1 MKDNVKILI
10 ADDHPLMLQG
20 LKMVLNEEEW
30 CSDCD
35 QAKDGEEA
43 YKKIISNNYD
53 VAVLD
58 VEMPKMSGLE
68 IARKISDEKNETK
81 VIFLTMYKDED
92 LFDEAMDS
100 GAQGFVL
107 KENAVDD
114 IINCISEVLEGKYYI
129 SPLISGYLV
138 KHLNKKNNLEK
149 LVPSISDLT
158 VSERRILKLI
168 SQNKTSKE
176 IAEILS
182 ISSKTV
188 ENHRNNI
195 SKKLNLQGSHSLLK
209 FAITNKH
216 LM

>member
-1 MKDNVKILI
+1 MKDEIKILI

-20 LKMVLNEEEW
+20 LKMVLSEEPW

-43 YKKIISNNYD
+43 YSKIISNNYD

-68 IARKISDEKNETK
+68 IARKISEQKSDTK
-81 VIFLTMYKDED
+81 IIFLTMYKDED
-92 LFDEAMDS
+92 LFNEAMDC
-100 GAQGFVL
+100 GAYGFVL

-114 IINCISEVLEGKYYI
+114 IINCIKEVLKGKYYI

-149 LVPSISDLT
+149 IAPSISNLT

-176 IAEILS
+176 IADELS
-182 ISSKTV
+182 ISGKTV

-195 SKKLNLQGSHSLLK
+195 SKKLNLKGSHSLIK

>member
-1 MKDNVKILI
+1 MKDNIKILI

-20 LKMVLNEEEW
+20 LKMVLNDVEW
-30 CSDCD
+30 CSNCE

-43 YKKIISNNYD
+43 YSKLISGNFD

-58 VEMPKMSGLE
+58 VEMPKLSGLE
-68 IARKISDEKNETK
+68 IARKISAIKTETK
-81 VIFLTMYKDED
+81 IIFLTMYKDED
-92 LFDEAMDS
+92 LFNEAMDC
-100 GAQGFVL
+100 GAKGFVL
-107 KENAVDD
+107 KENAVND
-114 IINCISEVLEGKYYI
+114 IINCISEVLEGNYYI

-138 KHLNKKNNLEK
+138 KHLNKQNNLEK
-149 LVPSISDLT
+149 IAPSINNLT
-158 VSERRILKLI
+158 ISERRILKLI
-168 SQNKTSKE
+168 SENKTSKE
-176 IAEILS
+176 IAEEFS
-182 ISSKTV
+182 ISAKTV

>member
-1 MKDNVKILI
+1 MKENIKILI

-20 LKMVLNEEEW
+20 LKMVLSEEPW

-43 YKKIISNNYD
+43 YSKIISNNYD
-53 VAVLD
+53 IAVLD
-58 VEMPKMSGLE
+58 IEMPKMSGLE
-68 IARKISDEKNETK
+68 IARKISDQKSSTK
-81 VIFLTMYKDED
+81 IIFLTMYKDED
-92 LFDEAMDS
+92 LFDEAMDC
-100 GAQGFVL
+100 GAYGFVL

-114 IINCISEVLEGKYYI
+114 IINCISKVIEGQYYI

-149 LVPSISDLT
+149 IAPSISDLT
-158 VSERRILKLI
+158 ISERRILKLI
-168 SQNKTSKE
+168 SQNKTSRE
-176 IAEILS
+176 IADELS
-182 ISSKTV
+182 ISAKTV

-195 SKKLNLQGSHSLLK
+195 SKKLNLQGSHSLIK